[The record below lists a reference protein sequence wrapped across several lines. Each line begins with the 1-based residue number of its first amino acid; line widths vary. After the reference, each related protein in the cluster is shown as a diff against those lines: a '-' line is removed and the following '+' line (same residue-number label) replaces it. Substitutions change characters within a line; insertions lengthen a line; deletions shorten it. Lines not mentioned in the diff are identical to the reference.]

1 MTHHLEPF
9 TPDEFKKLTGL
20 NASDNE
26 AIYLR
31 WVNTQINYATYLSM
45 QEILKNNN
53 RLVKAKCA
61 CRRKKISFYKIAY
74 YHLIMSQ

>member
-9 TPDEFKKLTGL
+9 TVEEFNKSTGL

-31 WVNTQINYATYLSM
+31 WVNTQINYATYQTM
-45 QEILKNNN
+45 QEMTRSLKVIIELLKEDNPE
-53 RLVKAKCA
+53 KQYPFAK
-61 CRRKKISFYKIAY
+61 
-74 YHLIMSQ
+74 

>member
-9 TPDEFKKLTGL
+9 TPEEFKKATGL

-45 QEILKNNN
+45 QEMSKSLKLIIDLLKENA
-53 RLVKAKCA
+53 VSEE
-61 CRRKKISFYKIAY
+61 RKYPFTK
-74 YHLIMSQ
+74 